1 MCQGSQNKLDVGIID
16 PELPPYKL
24 LLVNEQGCGSGRP
37 GQPQAPLMEA

>member
-24 LLVNEQGCGSGRP
+24 LLVNEQGCGRVVVQDSP
-37 GQPQAPLMEA
+37 ELL